1 MPSPDVIFIGAGP
14 VGLFAAIQTKLF
26 CPNLKIRM
34 YEKYEEYQRDHVL
47 HVDKKSYKGSH
58 LNPQFQAILNQLINT
73 VPTKVIEEK
82 LLTFAKEVGIEIQY
96 QHILSTQ
103 ELAEANPETS
113 VIVGSDGSHSLVRK
127 EVFRDKKIIQE
138 DLQYIAEIKY
148 TVRGPSRK
156 MHLQMEFFPIL
167 SLIQHFASEH
177 VGKEHE
183 GQSQV
188 SIRFFIDQ
196 TTFEE
201 MQDLGISFKTP
212 LTLLKAEEIQSPGIK
227 KLITSIK
234 QWLLARSELVSEQRI
249 ENCERIT
256 AINLPVYRSEL
267 FAQEHGGK
275 TWFLVGDAALG
286 VPYFRAL
293 NAGLLSA
300 TQLAKSIHSHFYP
313 HPQVVPAFGS
323 YSKMSSVLG
332 KKPKTSIASYNEHLS
347 SIAASEISSA
357 RLKSL
362 GVSSALSYAKSS
374 QAVPVSSFLK
384 LTRETRNHIKA
395 IGDNP
400 DKKQGYCTIL

>member
-34 YEKYEEYQRDHVL
+34 CEKYEEYQRNHVL

-58 LNPQFQAILNQLINT
+58 PNPQFQAILNQLVGT

-82 LLTFAKEVGIEIQY
+82 LLTFAKELGIEIQY

-127 EVFRDKKIIQE
+127 EVFGDKKIVQE
-138 DLQYIAEIKY
+138 DLQYTAEIKY
-148 TVRGPSRK
+148 TVRGHSRK
-156 MHLQMEFFPIL
+156 MHLQMEFFPTL
-167 SLIQHFASEH
+167 SLIQYFVSEH
-177 VGKEHE
+177 VGKEQE
-183 GQSQV
+183 GTSQV

-196 TTFEE
+196 TTFKE
-201 MQDLGISFKTP
+201 MQHLGISFKTP

-227 KLITSIK
+227 KLLTSIK
-234 QWLLARSELVSEQRI
+234 RWLLARDELINEQRI
-249 ENCERIT
+249 ENSERIT

-300 TQLAKSIHSHFYP
+300 TQLAKSIHSHFC
-313 HPQVVPAFGS
+313 PQPQAAATFGS
-323 YSKMSSVLG
+323 YSKMSSILS
-332 KKPKTSIASYNEHLS
+332 KEPKTPIERYNEHLT
-347 SIAASEISSA
+347 SIATSEIFSA
-357 RLKSL
+357 RIKSW
-362 GVSSALSYAKSS
+362 GVSSAQSYAQSS
-374 QAVPVSSFLK
+374 QAVPVSSLK
-384 LTRETRNHIKA
+384 LARKTRNHIKA

-400 DKKQGYCTIL
+400 DKKQGRCMIM